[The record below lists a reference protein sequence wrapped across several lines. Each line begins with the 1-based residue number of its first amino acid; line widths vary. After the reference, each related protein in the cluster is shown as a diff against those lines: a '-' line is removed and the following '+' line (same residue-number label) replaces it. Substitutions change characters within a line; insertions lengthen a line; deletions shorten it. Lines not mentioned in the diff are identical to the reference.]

1 MHRCLKIAI
10 KPSRE
15 LRWLCFNA
23 GKLFNCANYLI
34 KTGSA
39 KPNIYDLYNK
49 LSSNFFKLNLHSQ
62 TTTKVFSHV
71 FRGWLNFFDY
81 LKNPHKYPH
90 PVKPPK
96 FKNKK
101 NCFHIVSFPRKNV
114 KIDGSTI
121 TLCYPK
127 NHRIGKGRRKKSDL
141 NFISIN
147 TNLDLSQL
155 DVSEV
160 NIVPKYG
167 KFFEL
172 QIIYKKKKKKEKK
185 KEEGKEKKGINI
197 NAPITNHSNDVSF
210 DNEKDKDEER
220 EINLV
225 CRKKIRSM
233 ALDPGVSNFFSV
245 VIEGVK
251 KGFLIDGKIWK
262 SLTTFRLKKISEL
275 KSRLDNILNKA
286 KKMAQESLIFLFPA
300 PYFLVHRLEE
310 KICRLWYKIAKVNED
325 FAHRVAKYILALA
338 LKYNVKEIVIGDGFR
353 NKNKPSGMM
362 DIANQLWHLAPHGKV
377 VEYLK
382 YLCKEHK
389 IKVKIKDERYS
400 SGVDSTG
407 GAVSKT
413 KTKTKTRRG
422 IRKKIKEYTP
432 ERRISRGLYKSSCG
446 IVNADI
452 NAARNIG
459 GIIGKEGLR
468 EVERIYLYQKRKRNK
483 GMGGREEKEK
493 ERKSKR
499 KGSPVERVEAVAVA
513 GGSKV
518 RLVFEPERINLS

>member
-15 LRWLCFNA
+15 IRWLCFNA

-62 TTTKVFSHV
+62 TTIKVFSHV
-71 FRGWLNFFDY
+71 VRGWLNFFDY

-96 FKNKK
+96 FKSKK

-127 NHRIGKGRRKKSDL
+127 NHRTGKGRRKKSDL

-155 DVSEV
+155 DISEV

-172 QIIYKKKKKKEKK
+172 QIIYKKKKKKERK
-185 KEEGKEKKGINI
+185 KEEKAKNGIDAQSLNHIYVLDSNI
-197 NAPITNHSNDVSF
+197 NGEKNFVSKR
-210 DNEKDKDEER
+210 N
-220 EINLV
+220 
-225 CRKKIRSM
+225 RKM
-233 ALDPGVSNFFSV
+233 ALDPGVSNFFSI

-262 SLTTFRLKKISEL
+262 SLTTFRLKTISEL
-275 KSRLDNILNKA
+275 KSRLDSILNKA
-286 KKMAQESLIFLFPA
+286 KKMAQESLILFPA
-300 PYFLVHRLEE
+300 PYFLVHRLEQ
-310 KICRLWYKIAKVNED
+310 KIANLWYKIAKVNED
-325 FAHRVAKYILALA
+325 FAHKVAKYILVLA

-353 NKNKPSGMM
+353 NKNKPSGMR

-382 YLCKEHK
+382 YLCKEYK
-389 IKVKIKDERYS
+389 IKVKVKDERYS
-400 SGVDSTG
+400 SGVDSAGCT
-407 GAVSKT
+407 VSTT
-413 KTKTKTRRG
+413 KTRG

-432 ERRISRGLYKSSCG
+432 ERRISRGLFKSSCG

-459 GIIGKEGLR
+459 GIRGKEGLT
-468 EVERIYLYQKRKRNK
+468 EVERIYLYQKRKSNK
-483 GMGGREEKEK
+483 GMGEREGKDSKGKE
-493 ERKSKR
+493 R

-513 GGSKV
+513 GESKV
-518 RLVFEPERINLS
+518 CMSLPAHSK

>member
-15 LRWLCFNA
+15 IRWLCFNA

-62 TTTKVFSHV
+62 TTIKVFSHV
-71 FRGWLNFFDY
+71 VRGWLNFVDY
-81 LKNPHKYPH
+81 IKNPHKYPH

-96 FKNKK
+96 FKSKK
-101 NCFHIVSFPRKNV
+101 NCFHIVSFPRRNV

-121 TLCYPK
+121 ILCYPK
-127 NHRIGKGRRKKSDL
+127 NHRTGKGRRKKSDL

-172 QIIYKKKKKKEKK
+172 QIIYKKKKKKEG
-185 KEEGKEKKGINI
+185 GKEKRGINVL
-197 NAPITNHSNDVSF
+197 ITNHSNDVGNSS
-210 DNEKDKDEER
+210 DNNKREEGEGKLIFR
-220 EINLV
+220 
-225 CRKKIRSM
+225 RTRRM

-262 SLTTFRLKKISEL
+262 SLTTFRLKTISEL
-275 KSRLDNILNKA
+275 KSRLDSILNKA
-286 KKMAQESLIFLFPA
+286 KKMAQESLILFPA
-300 PYFLVHRLEE
+300 PYFLVHRLEQ
-310 KICRLWYKIAKVNED
+310 KIANLWYKIAKVNED
-325 FAHRVAKYILALA
+325 FAHKVAKYILALA

-353 NKNKPSGMM
+353 NKNKPLGMR
-362 DIANQLWHLAPHGKV
+362 DIANLLWHLAPHGKV

-389 IKVKIKDERYS
+389 IKLKIKDERYS

-407 GAVSKT
+407 CAVPKT
-413 KTKTKTRRG
+413 KTEKG

-432 ERRISRGLYKSSCG
+432 ERRISRGLYKSSLG

-459 GIIGKEGLR
+459 GIRGEEGLR
-468 EVERIYLYQKRKRNK
+468 EVERVYLYQKKRVNK
-483 GMGGREEKEK
+483 GMGEREGKDSKGKE
-493 ERKSKR
+493 R

-513 GGSKV
+513 KGSKV
-518 RLVFEPERINLS
+518 RLGFEPERINLS

>member
-15 LRWLCFNA
+15 IRWLCFNA

-34 KTGSA
+34 KNGSA

-62 TTTKVFSHV
+62 TTIKVFSHV
-71 FRGWLNFFDY
+71 VRGWSNFFDY

-96 FKNKK
+96 FKSKK
-101 NCFHIVSFPRKNV
+101 NCLHIVSFPRKDV

-127 NHRIGKGRRKKSDL
+127 NHRTGKGRRKKSDL

-155 DVSEV
+155 DISEV

-172 QIIYKKKKKKEKK
+172 QIIYKKKKEKEKK
-185 KEEGKEKKGINI
+185 KEGGKEKKGIN
-197 NAPITNHSNDVSF
+197 ALITNYSNDVG
-210 DNEKDKDEER
+210 NNNDKK

-225 CRKKIRSM
+225 CSKVRKM

-262 SLTTFRLKKISEL
+262 SLTTFRLKTISEL
-275 KSRLDNILNKA
+275 KSRLGSILNKA
-286 KKMAQESLIFLFPA
+286 KKMAQDSLILFPA

-310 KICRLWYKIAKVNED
+310 KIFRLWYKIAKVNED
-325 FAHRVAKYILALA
+325 FAHKVAKYILALA

-353 NKNKPSGMM
+353 NKNKPSVMG

-389 IKVKIKDERYS
+389 IKVKVRDERYS
-400 SGVDSTG
+400 SGVDSAGCT
-407 GAVSKT
+407 VSTT
-413 KTKTKTRRG
+413 KTRG
-422 IRKKIKEYTP
+422 IRKKEYTP
-432 ERRISRGLYKSSCG
+432 ERRISRGLYKSSLG

-459 GIIGKEGLR
+459 GIRGEEGLT
-468 EVERIYLYQKRKRNK
+468 EVERVYLYQKRRSNK
-483 GMGGREEKEK
+483 GIVEREGKDSKGKE
-493 ERKSKR
+493 R

-513 GGSKV
+513 KGSKV

>member
-1 MHRCLKIAI
+1 
-10 KPSRE
+10 
-15 LRWLCFNA
+15 
-23 GKLFNCANYLI
+23 
-34 KTGSA
+34 
-39 KPNIYDLYNK
+39 
-49 LSSNFFKLNLHSQ
+49 
-62 TTTKVFSHV
+62 
-71 FRGWLNFFDY
+71 LNFFDY
-81 LKNPHKYPH
+81 LKNPHKYPG

-96 FKNKK
+96 FKSKK
-101 NCFHIVSFPRKNV
+101 NCFHIVSFPRKYV

-127 NHRIGKGRRKKSDL
+127 NHRTGKGRRKKSDL
-141 NFISIN
+141 NFITIN

-155 DVSEV
+155 DISEV

-172 QIIYKKKKKKEKK
+172 QIIYKKKKEKEKEK
-185 KEEGKEKKGINI
+185 DGGKEKKGIN
-197 NAPITNHSNDVSF
+197 ALITNHSNDVG
-210 DNEKDKDEER
+210 NNNDKRD
-220 EINLV
+220 LV
-225 CRKKIRSM
+225 CRKIRRM

-262 SLTTFRLKKISEL
+262 SLTTFRLKTISEL
-275 KSRLDNILNKA
+275 KSRLDRILNKA
-286 KKMAQESLIFLFPA
+286 KKIAQESLILFPA

-310 KICRLWYKIAKVNED
+310 KIFKLWYKIAKVNED
-325 FAHRVAKYILALA
+325 FAHKVAKYILALA

-353 NKNKPSGMM
+353 NKNKPSGMR

-389 IKVKIKDERYS
+389 IKLKVKDERYS
-400 SGVDSTG
+400 SGVDSAGCT
-407 GAVSKT
+407 VSTT
-413 KTKTKTRRG
+413 KTRG
-422 IRKKIKEYTP
+422 IRKKEYTP

-459 GIIGKEGLR
+459 GIRGKEGLD
-468 EVERIYLYQKRKRNK
+468 EVERVYLYQKRKSNK
-483 GMGGREEKEK
+483 
-493 ERKSKR
+493 RKSNEGIGKG
-499 KGSPVERVEAVAVA
+499 KDSEGSPVERVEAVAVA
-513 GGSKV
+513 KGSKV
-518 RLVFEPERINLS
+518 RLGSEPERINLS

>member
-1 MHRCLKIAI
+1 LKIAI

-15 LRWLCFNA
+15 IRWLCFNA

-49 LSSNFFKLNLHSQ
+49 LSANFFKLNLHSQ

-71 FRGWLNFFDY
+71 VRGWLNFFDY

-96 FKNKK
+96 FKSKK

-127 NHRIGKGRRKKSDL
+127 NHRTGKGRRKKSDL

-155 DVSEV
+155 HISEV

-172 QIIYKKKKKKEKK
+172 QIIYKKKKKREKK
-185 KEEGKEKKGINI
+185 KEEGREKKGIN
-197 NAPITNHSNDVSF
+197 ALITNHSNDVSF
-210 DNEKDKDEER
+210 GNNNNKNEEE

-225 CRKKIRSM
+225 CRKKIRKM

-275 KSRLDNILNKA
+275 KSRLDSILNKA

-310 KICRLWYKIAKVNED
+310 KIFRLWYKIAKVNED
-325 FAHRVAKYILALA
+325 FAHKVAKYILALA

-353 NKNKPSGMM
+353 NKNKPSGMK

-389 IKVKIKDERYS
+389 IKLKVKDERYS
-400 SGVDSTG
+400 SGVDSAGST
-407 GAVSKT
+407 VSTT
-413 KTKTKTRRG
+413 KTRG
-422 IRKKIKEYTP
+422 IRKKEYTP
-432 ERRISRGLYKSSCG
+432 ERRISRGLFKSSCG
-446 IVNADI
+446 ILNADI

-459 GIIGKEGLR
+459 GIRGKEELT
-468 EVERIYLYQKRKRNK
+468 EVERVYLYQKRKSNK
-483 GMGGREEKEK
+483 RIVEREGKE
-493 ERKSKR
+493 EER

-513 GGSKV
+513 KGSKV
-518 RLVFEPERINLS
+518 RMSKKLIADKPLLNPLFFYNGLLIF

>member
-15 LRWLCFNA
+15 IRWLCFNA

-34 KTGSA
+34 KTGST

-62 TTTKVFSHV
+62 TTIKVFSHV
-71 FRGWLNFFDY
+71 VRGWLNFFDY

-96 FKNKK
+96 FKSKR
-101 NCFHIVSFPRKNV
+101 NCFHIVSFPRKDV

-121 TLCYPK
+121 ILCYPK

-141 NFISIN
+141 NFITIN
-147 TNLDLSQL
+147 TNLDLSRL
-155 DVSEV
+155 DISEV

-172 QIIYKKKKKKEKK
+172 QIIYKKKKKKEEKK
-185 KEEGKEKKGINI
+185 KEEKAKNGIDVQSLNHSYVLDSNI
-197 NAPITNHSNDVSF
+197 NKEEG
-210 DNEKDKDEER
+210 EKNFVFKK
-220 EINLV
+220 N
-225 CRKKIRSM
+225 RKM

-262 SLTTFRLKKISEL
+262 SLTTFRLKTISEL
-275 KSRLDNILNKA
+275 KSRLDSILNKA
-286 KKMAQESLIFLFPA
+286 KKIAQESLILFPA

-325 FAHRVAKYILALA
+325 FAHKVAKYILALA

-353 NKNKPSGMM
+353 NKNKPSGMK

-382 YLCKEHK
+382 YLCSEHK
-389 IKVKIKDERYS
+389 IKLKIKDERYS

-407 GAVSKT
+407 GAVP
-413 KTKTKTRRG
+413 KTKTRKG

-432 ERRISRGLYKSSCG
+432 ERRISRGLYKSSLG

-459 GIIGKEGLR
+459 GIRGEEGLDD
-468 EVERIYLYQKRKRNK
+468 VERVYLYQKRKSNK
-483 GMGGREEKEK
+483 
-493 ERKSKR
+493 RKSNEGTGKG
-499 KGSPVERVEAVAVA
+499 KDSEGSPVERVEAVAVA
-513 GGSKV
+513 RGSKV
-518 RLVFEPERINLS
+518 CMS

>member
-15 LRWLCFNA
+15 IRWLCFNA
-23 GKLFNCANYLI
+23 GKLYNCANYLI

-62 TTTKVFSHV
+62 TTIKVFSHV
-71 FRGWLNFFDY
+71 VRGWLNFFDY
-81 LKNPHKYPH
+81 IKNPHKYPH

-96 FKNKK
+96 FKSKK
-101 NCFHIVSFPRKNV
+101 NCFHIVSFPRKYV

-127 NHRIGKGRRKKSDL
+127 NHRTGKGRRKKSDL
-141 NFISIN
+141 NFITIN

-155 DVSEV
+155 HISEV

-172 QIIYKKKKKKEKK
+172 QIIYKKKKERKKEKK
-185 KEEGKEKKGINI
+185 AKRGIDAQSLNHSYVLNNSNI
-197 NAPITNHSNDVSF
+197 NKKEG
-210 DNEKDKDEER
+210 EK
-220 EINLV
+220 NFV
-225 CRKKIRSM
+225 FRKVRRM

-262 SLTTFRLKKISEL
+262 SLTTFRLKTISEL

-286 KKMAQESLIFLFPA
+286 KKMAQDSLIFLFPA

-353 NKNKPSGMM
+353 NKNKPSGMK
-362 DIANQLWHLAPHGKV
+362 DIANQLWHLSPHGKV

-382 YLCKEHK
+382 YLCSEHK
-389 IKVKIKDERYS
+389 IKVKVKDERYS

-407 GAVSKT
+407 CAVP
-413 KTKTKTRRG
+413 KTKTRG
-422 IRKKIKEYTP
+422 IRKKEYTP

-459 GIIGKEGLR
+459 GIRGEEGLD
-468 EVERIYLYQKRKRNK
+468 EVERIYLYQKRRSNK
-483 GMGGREEKEK
+483 
-493 ERKSKR
+493 RKSNEGIGKG
-499 KGSPVERVEAVAVA
+499 KDSEGSPVERVDAVA
-513 GGSKV
+513 GAWGSKV
-518 RLVFEPERINLS
+518 CMSQKLIANKPSPNPLFF

>member
-1 MHRCLKIAI
+1 M
-10 KPSRE
+10 
-15 LRWLCFNA
+15 
-23 GKLFNCANYLI
+23 
-34 KTGSA
+34 
-39 KPNIYDLYNK
+39 
-49 LSSNFFKLNLHSQ
+49 
-62 TTTKVFSHV
+62 KVFSHV
-71 FRGWLNFFDY
+71 VRGWLNFFDY

-96 FKNKK
+96 FKSKK
-101 NCFHIVSFPRKNV
+101 NCFHIVSFPRKDV

-155 DVSEV
+155 DISEV

-172 QIIYKKKKKKEKK
+172 QIIYKKKKEKEKK
-185 KEEGKEKKGINI
+185 KEEGKEKERKEI
-197 NAPITNHSNDVSF
+197 NALITNHGNDVG
-210 DNEKDKDEER
+210 NNNDKKER
-220 EINLV
+220 DLV
-225 CRKKIRSM
+225 CRKKIRRM

-262 SLTTFRLKKISEL
+262 SLTTFRLKTISEL
-275 KSRLDNILNKA
+275 KSRLDSILNKA
-286 KKMAQESLIFLFPA
+286 KKMAQDSLILFPA
-300 PYFLVHRLEE
+300 PYFLVHRLEQ
-310 KICRLWYKIAKVNED
+310 KIANLWYKIAKVNED
-325 FAHRVAKYILALA
+325 FAHKVAKYILALA
-338 LKYNVKEIVIGDGFR
+338 LKYNVKEIVIEDRFR
-353 NKNKPSGMM
+353 NKNKPSGMR

-389 IKVKIKDERYS
+389 IKLKVRDERYS
-400 SGVDSTG
+400 SGVDSTE
-407 GAVSKT
+407 GAVPTKT
-413 KTKTKTRRG
+413 KTTKTRRG
-422 IRKKIKEYTP
+422 IRKKMKEYTP
-432 ERRISRGLYKSSCG
+432 ERRTSRGLYKSSLG

-459 GIIGKEGLR
+459 GMRGEESLR
-468 EVERIYLYQKRKRNK
+468 EVERVYLYQKKRVNK
-483 GMGGREEKEK
+483 GMGEREGKEK
-493 ERKSKR
+493 ESESKK

-513 GGSKV
+513 KGNKV
-518 RLVFEPERINLS
+518 RLSFEPERINLS

>member
-15 LRWLCFNA
+15 IRWLCFNA

-71 FRGWLNFFDY
+71 VRGWLNFFDY

-101 NCFHIVSFPRKNV
+101 NCFHIVSFPRKYV

-127 NHRIGKGRRKKSDL
+127 NHRTGKGRRKKSDL

-172 QIIYKKKKKKEKK
+172 QIIYKKKKKEKK
-185 KEEGKEKKGINI
+185 KKEGKEEKGIN
-197 NAPITNHSNDVSF
+197 ALITNHSNDVGNSS
-210 DNEKDKDEER
+210 DKN
-220 EINLV
+220 EINLA
-225 CRKKIRSM
+225 CRKVRKM

-262 SLTTFRLKKISEL
+262 SLTTFRLKTISEL
-275 KSRLDNILNKA
+275 KSRLDSILNKA
-286 KKMAQESLIFLFPA
+286 KKMAQESLILFPA
-300 PYFLVHRLEE
+300 PYFLVHRLEQ
-310 KICRLWYKIAKVNED
+310 KIANLWYKIAKVNED
-325 FAHRVAKYILALA
+325 FAHKVAKYILALA

-353 NKNKPSGMM
+353 NKNKPSGMK
-362 DIANQLWHLAPHGKV
+362 DIADQLWMKPH
-377 VEYLK
+377 
-382 YLCKEHK
+382 
-389 IKVKIKDERYS
+389 
-400 SGVDSTG
+400 
-407 GAVSKT
+407 
-413 KTKTKTRRG
+413 
-422 IRKKIKEYTP
+422 
-432 ERRISRGLYKSSCG
+432 
-446 IVNADI
+446 
-452 NAARNIG
+452 
-459 GIIGKEGLR
+459 
-468 EVERIYLYQKRKRNK
+468 
-483 GMGGREEKEK
+483 MEK
-493 ERKSKR
+493 
-499 KGSPVERVEAVAVA
+499 
-513 GGSKV
+513 
-518 RLVFEPERINLS
+518 

>member
-15 LRWLCFNA
+15 IRWLCFNA

-62 TTTKVFSHV
+62 TTLKIFSHV
-71 FRGWLNFFDY
+71 VRGWLNFFDY
-81 LKNPHKYPH
+81 IKNPHKYPH

-101 NCFHIVSFPRKNV
+101 NCFHIVSFPRKYV

-127 NHRIGKGRRKKSDL
+127 NHRTGKGRRKKSDL
-141 NFISIN
+141 NFITIN
-147 TNLDLSQL
+147 TNFDLSQL
-155 DVSEV
+155 HISEV

-185 KEEGKEKKGINI
+185 KGGGKEKKGIN
-197 NAPITNHSNDVSF
+197 ALITNHSNDVG
-210 DNEKDKDEER
+210 NNNDKE

-225 CRKKIRSM
+225 CRKKIRKM

-262 SLTTFRLKKISEL
+262 SLTTFRLKTISEL
-275 KSRLDNILNKA
+275 KSRLDSILNKA

-310 KICRLWYKIAKVNED
+310 KIANLWYKVAKVNED
-325 FAHRVAKYILALA
+325 FAHKVAKYILALA

-353 NKNKPSGMM
+353 NKNKPSGMR

-382 YLCKEHK
+382 YLCSEHK
-389 IKVKIKDERYS
+389 IKVKVKDERYS

-407 GAVSKT
+407 GAVPKT
-413 KTKTKTRRG
+413 KTNTRKDM
-422 IRKKIKEYTP
+422 IKKEYTP
-432 ERRISRGLYKSSCG
+432 ERRISRGLFRSSCG
-446 IVNADI
+446 ILNADI

-459 GIIGKEGLR
+459 GIRGDEGLR
-468 EVERIYLYQKRKRNK
+468 EVERVYLYQKRKSNK
-483 GMGGREEKEK
+483 
-493 ERKSKR
+493 RKSNEGIGKGKDN

-518 RLVFEPERINLS
+518 CMSQELIANKPSPNPF

>member
-15 LRWLCFNA
+15 IRWLCFNA

-62 TTTKVFSHV
+62 TTLKVFSHV
-71 FRGWLNFFDY
+71 VRGWLNFFDY

-96 FKNKK
+96 FKGKK
-101 NCFHIVSFPRKNV
+101 NCFHIVSFPRRNV

-127 NHRIGKGRRKKSDL
+127 NHRTGKGRRKKSDL

-172 QIIYKKKKKKEKK
+172 QIIYKKKKEKERR
-185 KEEGKEKKGINI
+185 KEDGKEKRRINI
-197 NAPITNHSNDVSF
+197 NAPITNYGNDVSF

-225 CRKKIRSM
+225 CRKKIRKM

-275 KSRLDNILNKA
+275 KSRLDSILNKA
-286 KKMAQESLIFLFPA
+286 KKIAQESLIFFPA

-310 KICRLWYKIAKVNED
+310 KIANLWYKIVKVNED
-325 FAHRVAKYILALA
+325 FAHKVAKYILALA

-353 NKNKPSGMM
+353 NKNKPSGMR

-382 YLCKEHK
+382 YLCKEYK
-389 IKVKIKDERYS
+389 IKLKVKDERYS

-407 GAVSKT
+407 DAVPKT
-413 KTKTKTRRG
+413 KTTKTRKG
-422 IRKKIKEYTP
+422 MRKKIKKEYTP

-459 GIIGKEGLR
+459 GIRGKEGLI
-468 EVERIYLYQKRKRNK
+468 EVERVYVYQKKRGNK
-483 GMGGREEKEK
+483 RIVEREGK
-493 ERKSKR
+493 ERESK
-499 KGSPVERVEAVAVA
+499 KEGSLVKQVEAVAVA
-513 GGSKV
+513 KGSKV

>member
-1 MHRCLKIAI
+1 MHRCLKIAV

-15 LRWLCFNA
+15 IRWLCFNA

-34 KTGSA
+34 KNGSA

-62 TTTKVFSHV
+62 TTLKVFSHV
-71 FRGWLNFFDY
+71 VRGWLNFFDY
-81 LKNPHKYPH
+81 IKNPHKYPH

-96 FKNKK
+96 FKSKR
-101 NCFHIVSFPRKNV
+101 NCFHIVSFPRKYV

-127 NHRIGKGRRKKSDL
+127 NHRTGKGRRKKSDL

-155 DVSEV
+155 DISEV

-172 QIIYKKKKKKEKK
+172 QIIYKKKKKKESEKEKK
-185 KEEGKEKKGINI
+185 AERGIDAQSLNHSYFLNNSNINKEEGEKNFVFKRN
-197 NAPITNHSNDVSF
+197 
-210 DNEKDKDEER
+210 
-220 EINLV
+220 
-225 CRKKIRSM
+225 RKM

-262 SLTTFRLKKISEL
+262 SLTTFRLKTISEL
-275 KSRLDNILNKA
+275 KSRLDSILNKA
-286 KKMAQESLIFLFPA
+286 KKMAQDSLIFLFPA
-300 PYFLVHRLEE
+300 PYFLVHRLEQ
-310 KICRLWYKIAKVNED
+310 KIANLWYKIAKVNED
-325 FAHRVAKYILALA
+325 FAHKVAKYILALA

-353 NKNKPSGMM
+353 NKNKPSGMKN
-362 DIANQLWHLAPHGKV
+362 IANQLWHLAPHGKV

-382 YLCKEHK
+382 YLCKEYK
-389 IKVKIKDERYS
+389 IKLKIKDERYS
-400 SGVDSTG
+400 SGVDSTE
-407 GAVSKT
+407 GAVP
-413 KTKTKTRRG
+413 TKTKTRKG
-422 IRKKIKEYTP
+422 IRRKIKEYTP
-432 ERRISRGLYKSSCG
+432 ERRISRGLYKSSLG

-459 GIIGKEGLR
+459 GIRGEEGLDD
-468 EVERIYLYQKRKRNK
+468 VERVYLYQKRKRDK
-483 GMGGREEKEK
+483 
-493 ERKSKR
+493 RKSNEVIGKG
-499 KGSPVERVEAVAVA
+499 KDSEGSPVERVEAVAVA
-513 GGSKV
+513 RGSKV
-518 RLVFEPERINLS
+518 CMSQNLIANKPSPNPF

>member
-15 LRWLCFNA
+15 IRWLCFNA

-71 FRGWLNFFDY
+71 VRGWLNFFDY
-81 LKNPHKYPH
+81 IKNPHKYPH

-96 FKNKK
+96 FKSKK

-141 NFISIN
+141 NFITIN
-147 TNLDLSQL
+147 TNFDLSQL
-155 DVSEV
+155 DISEV

-172 QIIYKKKKKKEKK
+172 QIIYKKKKKKEG
-185 KEEGKEKKGINI
+185 GKWKRGIS
-197 NAPITNHSNDVSF
+197 ALITNHSNDVGSSS
-210 DNEKDKDEER
+210 DKKEEGEKNFVFKR
-220 EINLV
+220 N
-225 CRKKIRSM
+225 RKM

-262 SLTTFRLKKISEL
+262 SLTTFRLKTISEL
-275 KSRLDNILNKA
+275 KSRLDSILNKA
-286 KKMAQESLIFLFPA
+286 KKMAQESLILFPA
-300 PYFLVHRLEE
+300 PYFLVHRLEQ
-310 KICRLWYKIAKVNED
+310 KIANLWYKIAKVNED
-325 FAHRVAKYILALA
+325 FAHKVAKYILALA
-338 LKYNVKEIVIGDGFR
+338 LKYNVKEIIIGDGFR
-353 NKNKPSGMM
+353 NKNKPSGMK

-389 IKVKIKDERYS
+389 IKVKVKDERYS

-413 KTKTKTRRG
+413 KTRG
-422 IRKKIKEYTP
+422 IRKKEYTP
-432 ERRISRGLYKSSCG
+432 ERRISRGLYKSSLG

-459 GIIGKEGLR
+459 GIGGEEGLR
-468 EVERIYLYQKRKRNK
+468 EVERIYVYQKRKSNK
-483 GMGGREEKEK
+483 RKSNEGIVEREGKEK
-493 ERKSKR
+493 ESKSKR

-513 GGSKV
+513 KGSKV
-518 RLVFEPERINLS
+518 RLAFEPERINLS

>member
-1 MHRCLKIAI
+1 LKIAI

-15 LRWLCFNA
+15 IRWLCFNA

-39 KPNIYDLYNK
+39 KPNICDLYNK
-49 LSSNFFKLNLHSQ
+49 LSANFFKLNLHSQ
-62 TTTKVFSHV
+62 TTTKILSHV
-71 FRGWLNFFDY
+71 VRGWLNFFDY
-81 LKNPHKYPH
+81 LKNPHKYPY

-101 NCFHIVSFPRKNV
+101 NCLHIVSFPRKYV

-127 NHRIGKGRRKKSDL
+127 NHRTGKGRRKKSDL
-141 NFISIN
+141 NFITIN

-155 DVSEV
+155 HISEV

-172 QIIYKKKKKKEKK
+172 QIIYKKKKERK
-185 KEEGKEKKGINI
+185 KEEKTKKDIDAQSLNHRYVLGSNI
-197 NAPITNHSNDVSF
+197 NKEEG
-210 DNEKDKDEER
+210 EKNFVFR
-220 EINLV
+220 GN
-225 CRKKIRSM
+225 RKM

-262 SLTTFRLKKISEL
+262 SLTTFRLKTISEL

-286 KKMAQESLIFLFPA
+286 KKMAQDSLILFPA

-310 KICRLWYKIAKVNED
+310 KICRLWYKVAKVNED
-325 FAHRVAKYILALA
+325 FAHKVAKYILALA

-353 NKNKPSGMM
+353 NKSKPSGMK

-389 IKVKIKDERYS
+389 IKLKIKDERYS
-400 SGVDSTG
+400 SGVDSAGST
-407 GAVSKT
+407 VP
-413 KTKTKTRRG
+413 KTKTRKD
-422 IRKKIKEYTP
+422 IRKKEYTP

-459 GIIGKEGLR
+459 GIRGEEGLR
-468 EVERIYLYQKRKRNK
+468 EVERIYVYQKRKSNK
-483 GMGGREEKEK
+483 GIGEREGKGS
-493 ERKSKR
+493 ERKS

-518 RLVFEPERINLS
+518 CMGKKLIANKPSPNPF

>member
-15 LRWLCFNA
+15 IRWLCFNA

-62 TTTKVFSHV
+62 TTLKVFSHV
-71 FRGWLNFFDY
+71 VRGWLNFFDY

-96 FKNKK
+96 FKGKK
-101 NCFHIVSFPRKNV
+101 NCFHIVSFPRRNV

-127 NHRIGKGRRKKSDL
+127 NHRTGKGRRKKSDL

-172 QIIYKKKKKKEKK
+172 QIIYKKKKEKERR
-185 KEEGKEKKGINI
+185 KEDGKEKRRINI
-197 NAPITNHSNDVSF
+197 NAPITNYGNDVSF

-225 CRKKIRSM
+225 CRKKIRKM

-275 KSRLDNILNKA
+275 KSRLDSILNKA
-286 KKMAQESLIFLFPA
+286 KKIAQDSLILFPA

-310 KICRLWYKIAKVNED
+310 KIFKLWYKIAKVNED

-353 NKNKPSGMM
+353 NKNKPSGMR

-382 YLCKEHK
+382 YLCKEYK
-389 IKVKIKDERYS
+389 IKLKIKDERYS
-400 SGVDSTG
+400 SGVDSTE
-407 GAVSKT
+407 GAVP
-413 KTKTKTRRG
+413 TKTKTRKD
-422 IRKKIKEYTP
+422 IRRKIKEYTP
-432 ERRISRGLYKSSCG
+432 ERRISRGLYKSSLG

-459 GIIGKEGLR
+459 GIRGEEGLDD
-468 EVERIYLYQKRKRNK
+468 VERVYLYQKRKRDK
-483 GMGGREEKEK
+483 
-493 ERKSKR
+493 RKSNEVIGKG
-499 KGSPVERVEAVAVA
+499 KDSEGSPVERVEAVAVA
-513 GGSKV
+513 KGSKV

>member
-15 LRWLCFNA
+15 IRWLCFNA

-62 TTTKVFSHV
+62 TTIKIFSHV
-71 FRGWLNFFDY
+71 VRGWLNFFDY
-81 LKNPHKYPH
+81 FKNPHKYPH

-96 FKNKK
+96 FKSKK

-127 NHRIGKGRRKKSDL
+127 NHRTGKGRRKKSDL

-155 DVSEV
+155 DISEV

-172 QIIYKKKKKKEKK
+172 QIIYKKKKKKERK
-185 KEEGKEKKGINI
+185 KEEKAKNGIDVQSLNHIYVLDSNI
-197 NAPITNHSNDVSF
+197 NGEKNFVSKR
-210 DNEKDKDEER
+210 N
-220 EINLV
+220 
-225 CRKKIRSM
+225 RKM
-233 ALDPGVSNFFSV
+233 ALDPGVSNFFSI

-262 SLTTFRLKKISEL
+262 SLTTFRLKTISEL
-275 KSRLDNILNKA
+275 KSRLDSILNKA
-286 KKMAQESLIFLFPA
+286 KKMAQESLILFPA
-300 PYFLVHRLEE
+300 PYFLVHRLEQ
-310 KICRLWYKIAKVNED
+310 KIANLWYKIAKVNED
-325 FAHRVAKYILALA
+325 FAHRVAKYIFALA

-353 NKNKPSGMM
+353 NKNKPSGMR

-382 YLCKEHK
+382 YLCKEYK
-389 IKVKIKDERYS
+389 IKLKIKDERYS
-400 SGVDSTG
+400 SGVDSAGCT
-407 GAVSKT
+407 VST
-413 KTKTKTRRG
+413 TKTRG
-422 IRKKIKEYTP
+422 MRKKIKEYTP
-432 ERRISRGLYKSSCG
+432 ERRISRGLFKSSCG

-459 GIIGKEGLR
+459 GIRGKEGLD
-468 EVERIYLYQKRKRNK
+468 EVERIYLYQKRKSNK
-483 GMGGREEKEK
+483 GMGEREGKDSKGKE
-493 ERKSKR
+493 R

-513 GGSKV
+513 GESKV
-518 RLVFEPERINLS
+518 CMSLPAHSK

>member
-15 LRWLCFNA
+15 IRWLCFNA

-62 TTTKVFSHV
+62 TTLKVFSHV
-71 FRGWLNFFDY
+71 VRGWLNFFDY

-96 FKNKK
+96 FKSKK
-101 NCFHIVSFPRKNV
+101 NCLHIVSFPRKDI

-121 TLCYPK
+121 ILCYPK
-127 NHRIGKGRRKKSDL
+127 NHRTGKGRRKKSDL

-172 QIIYKKKKKKEKK
+172 QIIYKKKKEKEKK
-185 KEEGKEKKGINI
+185 KEEGKEKKGIN
-197 NAPITNHSNDVSF
+197 ALITNHSNDVG
-210 DNEKDKDEER
+210 NNNDKK

-225 CRKKIRSM
+225 CRKKIRKM

-262 SLTTFRLKKISEL
+262 SLTNFRLKTISEL

-310 KICRLWYKIAKVNED
+310 KIANLWYKIAKVNED

-353 NKNKPSGMM
+353 NKNKPSVMR

-389 IKVKIKDERYS
+389 IRLKVKDERYS
-400 SGVDSTG
+400 SGVDSAGST
-407 GAVSKT
+407 VP
-413 KTKTKTRRG
+413 KTKTKTRMG

-432 ERRISRGLYKSSCG
+432 ERRIRRGLYKSSCG
-446 IVNADI
+446 ILNADI

-459 GIIGKEGLR
+459 GIRGEEGLR
-468 EVERIYLYQKRKRNK
+468 DVERVYLYQKRKSNDGIGK
-483 GMGGREEKEK
+483 GKD
-493 ERKSKR
+493 S

-513 GGSKV
+513 KGSKV
-518 RLVFEPERINLS
+518 RLGFEPERINLS

>member
-1 MHRCLKIAI
+1 
-10 KPSRE
+10 
-15 LRWLCFNA
+15 
-23 GKLFNCANYLI
+23 
-34 KTGSA
+34 
-39 KPNIYDLYNK
+39 
-49 LSSNFFKLNLHSQ
+49 
-62 TTTKVFSHV
+62 
-71 FRGWLNFFDY
+71 
-81 LKNPHKYPH
+81 
-90 PVKPPK
+90 
-96 FKNKK
+96 
-101 NCFHIVSFPRKNV
+101 VSFPRKYV

-127 NHRIGKGRRKKSDL
+127 NHRTGKGRRKKSDL

-155 DVSEV
+155 DISEV

-172 QIIYKKKKKKEKK
+172 QIIYKKKKREKK
-185 KEEGKEKKGINI
+185 KEGGKEKKGINI
-197 NAPITNHSNDVSF
+197 NAPITNYGNDVSF

-225 CRKKIRSM
+225 CSKVRKM

-262 SLTTFRLKKISEL
+262 SLTTFRLKTISEL
-275 KSRLDNILNKA
+275 KSRLDSILNKA
-286 KKMAQESLIFLFPA
+286 KKIAQESLILFPA

-310 KICRLWYKIAKVNED
+310 KIYRLWYKIAKVNED
-325 FAHRVAKYILALA
+325 FAHKVAKYILALA

-353 NKNKPSGMM
+353 NKNKPSVMR

-377 VEYLK
+377 VEYLR

-400 SGVDSTG
+400 SGVDSTE

-413 KTKTKTRRG
+413 KTTKTRKG
-422 IRKKIKEYTP
+422 IREKIKEYTP
-432 ERRISRGLYKSSCG
+432 ERRISRGLFKSSCG
-446 IVNADI
+446 ILNADI

-459 GIIGKEGLR
+459 GIRGKEGLR
-468 EVERIYLYQKRKRNK
+468 EVERIYLYQKRKSNK
-483 GMGGREEKEK
+483 GMGEREGKES
-493 ERKSKR
+493 ERKN

-518 RLVFEPERINLS
+518 CMSKKLIANKPSPNPF

>member
-15 LRWLCFNA
+15 IRWLCFNA

-62 TTTKVFSHV
+62 TTIKVFSHV
-71 FRGWLNFFDY
+71 VRGWLNFFDY

-101 NCFHIVSFPRKNV
+101 NCFHIVSFPRKDV

-121 TLCYPK
+121 ILCYPK

-155 DVSEV
+155 DISEV

-172 QIIYKKKKKKEKK
+172 QIIYKKKKKKERK
-185 KEEGKEKKGINI
+185 KEEKAKNGIDVQSLNHSYVLDSNI
-197 NAPITNHSNDVSF
+197 NKEEG
-210 DNEKDKDEER
+210 EKNFAFKK
-220 EINLV
+220 N
-225 CRKKIRSM
+225 RKM

-262 SLTTFRLKKISEL
+262 SLTTFRLKTISEL
-275 KSRLDNILNKA
+275 KSRLDSILNKA
-286 KKMAQESLIFLFPA
+286 KKMAQERLILFPA
-300 PYFLVHRLEE
+300 PYFLVHRLEQ
-310 KICRLWYKIAKVNED
+310 KIANLWYKIAKVNED
-325 FAHRVAKYILALA
+325 FAHKVAKYILALA
-338 LKYNVKEIVIGDGFR
+338 LKYNVKEIIIGDGFR
-353 NKNKPSGMM
+353 NKNKPSGMR

-382 YLCKEHK
+382 YLCKEYK
-389 IKVKIKDERYS
+389 IKLKIKDERYS
-400 SGVDSTG
+400 SGVDSAGCT
-407 GAVSKT
+407 VPKT
-413 KTKTKTRRG
+413 KTKTGRG

-459 GIIGKEGLR
+459 GIRGKEGLD
-468 EVERIYLYQKRKRNK
+468 EVERVYVYQKKRGNK
-483 GMGGREEKEK
+483 RIVEREGK
-493 ERKSKR
+493 ERESKSKR

-513 GGSKV
+513 KGSKV

>member
-1 MHRCLKIAI
+1 MRRCLKIAI

-15 LRWLCFNA
+15 IRWLCFNA

-62 TTTKVFSHV
+62 TTTKIFSHV
-71 FRGWLNFFDY
+71 VRGWLNFFDY

-101 NCFHIVSFPRKNV
+101 NCFHIVSFPRKYV

-127 NHRIGKGRRKKSDL
+127 NHRIGKGRRKKSDF

-155 DVSEV
+155 DISEV

-172 QIIYKKKKKKEKK
+172 QIIYKKKKKREREKEKK
-185 KEEGKEKKGINI
+185 AESGIDVQLNHVDILDSNINKEEGGQNFAFK
-197 NAPITNHSNDVSF
+197 
-210 DNEKDKDEER
+210 
-220 EINLV
+220 
-225 CRKKIRSM
+225 RKM

-262 SLTTFRLKKISEL
+262 SLTTFRLRTISEL

-286 KKMAQESLIFLFPA
+286 KKMAKDSLILFPA

-310 KICRLWYKIAKVNED
+310 KIANLWYKIAKVNED
-325 FAHRVAKYILALA
+325 FAHKVAKYILALA

-353 NKNKPSGMM
+353 NKNKPSVMR

-389 IKVKIKDERYS
+389 IKLKIKDEKYS

-407 GAVSKT
+407 SAVPT
-413 KTKTKTRRG
+413 TKTKTRKG
-422 IRKKIKEYTP
+422 MIKKEYTP

-459 GIIGKEGLR
+459 GIRGEEGLR
-468 EVERIYLYQKRKRNK
+468 EVERIYLYQKKRGNK
-483 GMGGREEKEK
+483 RIVERGGKEK
-493 ERKSKR
+493 GSKR

-513 GGSKV
+513 KGSKV

>member
-15 LRWLCFNA
+15 IRWLCFNA

-62 TTTKVFSHV
+62 TTLKVFSHV
-71 FRGWLNFFDY
+71 VRGWLNFFDY

-101 NCFHIVSFPRKNV
+101 NCFHIVSFPKKCV
-114 KIDGSTI
+114 KIDDSTI

-127 NHRIGKGRRKKSDL
+127 NHRTGKGRRKKSDL

-155 DVSEV
+155 HISEV
-160 NIVPKYG
+160 NIIPKYG

-172 QIIYKKKKKKEKK
+172 QIIYKKKKKERK
-185 KEEGKEKKGINI
+185 KEEKAKRDIDVQSL
-197 NAPITNHSNDVSF
+197 NHSYVLDSNIDKEEG
-210 DNEKDKDEER
+210 EKNFVFKR
-220 EINLV
+220 N
-225 CRKKIRSM
+225 RKM

-262 SLTTFRLKKISEL
+262 SLTTFRLKTISEL
-275 KSRLDNILNKA
+275 KSRLDSILNKA
-286 KKMAQESLIFLFPA
+286 KKMAQERLILFPA
-300 PYFLVHRLEE
+300 PYFLVHRLEQ
-310 KICRLWYKIAKVNED
+310 KIANLWYKIAKLNED
-325 FAHRVAKYILALA
+325 FAHKVAKYILALA

-353 NKNKPSGMM
+353 NKNKPSGMR

-382 YLCKEHK
+382 YLCKEHG
-389 IKVKIKDERYS
+389 IKVKVKDERYS
-400 SGVDSTG
+400 SGVDSAGCT
-407 GAVSKT
+407 VPTT
-413 KTKTKTRRG
+413 KTRG

-432 ERRISRGLYKSSCG
+432 ERRISRGLYKSSLG

-459 GIIGKEGLR
+459 GIRGEEGLR
-468 EVERIYLYQKRKRNK
+468 EVERIYLYQKRKSNK
-483 GMGGREEKEK
+483 RIVEREGKEK

-513 GGSKV
+513 KGSKV

>member
-15 LRWLCFNA
+15 IRWLCFNA

-34 KTGSA
+34 KIGAA
-39 KPNIYDLYNK
+39 KPNIYDIYNK

-62 TTTKVFSHV
+62 TTLKVFSHV
-71 FRGWLNFFDY
+71 VRGWLNFFDY

-96 FKNKK
+96 FKSKK
-101 NCFHIVSFPRKNV
+101 NCLHIVSFPRKDI

-121 TLCYPK
+121 ILCYPK
-127 NHRIGKGRRKKSDL
+127 NHRTGKGRRKKSDL
-141 NFISIN
+141 NFININ

-155 DVSEV
+155 DISEV

-172 QIIYKKKKKKEKK
+172 QIIYKKKKEKEKK
-185 KEEGKEKKGINI
+185 KEEGKEKKGIN
-197 NAPITNHSNDVSF
+197 ALITNHSNDVG
-210 DNEKDKDEER
+210 NNNDKK
-220 EINLV
+220 EINFV
-225 CRKKIRSM
+225 CRKKIRKM

-262 SLTTFRLKKISEL
+262 SLTTFRLKTISEL
-275 KSRLDNILNKA
+275 KSRLDSILNKA
-286 KKMAQESLIFLFPA
+286 KKMAQESLILFPA
-300 PYFLVHRLEE
+300 PYFLVHRLEQ
-310 KICRLWYKIAKVNED
+310 KIANLWYKIAKVNED
-325 FAHRVAKYILALA
+325 FAHKVAKYILALA

-353 NKNKPSGMM
+353 NKNKPSGMK
-362 DIANQLWHLAPHGKV
+362 DIANQLWHIAPHGKV

-400 SGVDSTG
+400 SGVDSAGCT
-407 GAVSKT
+407 VSKT
-413 KTKTKTRRG
+413 KTRG
-422 IRKKIKEYTP
+422 IRKKEYTP
-432 ERRISRGLYKSSCG
+432 ERRISRGLYKSSFG
-446 IVNADI
+446 ILNADI

-459 GIIGKEGLR
+459 GIRGEEGLR
-468 EVERIYLYQKRKRNK
+468 DVERVYLYQKRKRNK
-483 GMGGREEKEK
+483 
-493 ERKSKR
+493 RKSNEVIGKG
-499 KGSPVERVEAVAVA
+499 KDSEGSPVERVEAVAVA
-513 GGSKV
+513 KGSKV
-518 RLVFEPERINLS
+518 RLGFEPERINLS

>member
-15 LRWLCFNA
+15 IRWLCFNA

-34 KTGSA
+34 KTGTA

-62 TTTKVFSHV
+62 TTTKIFSHV
-71 FRGWLNFFDY
+71 VRGWLNFFDY
-81 LKNPHKYPH
+81 LKNPQKYPH
-90 PVKPPK
+90 PVKPPR
-96 FKNKK
+96 FKTKR

-141 NFISIN
+141 NFITIN
-147 TNLDLSQL
+147 TNFDLSQL
-155 DVSEV
+155 DISEV

-172 QIIYKKKKKKEKK
+172 QIIYKKKKKKES
-185 KEEGKEKKGINI
+185 EKEKKAKRGIDVQSLNHVDILDSNI
-197 NAPITNHSNDVSF
+197 NK
-210 DNEKDKDEER
+210 EKGGQNFAFK
-220 EINLV
+220 
-225 CRKKIRSM
+225 RKM

-275 KSRLDNILNKA
+275 KSRLDSILNKA

-300 PYFLVHRLEE
+300 PYFFVHRLEQ
-310 KICRLWYKIAKVNED
+310 KIANLWYKIAKVNED
-325 FAHRVAKYILALA
+325 FAHKVAKYILALA

-353 NKNKPSGMM
+353 NKNKPSGMR

-382 YLCKEHK
+382 YLCKEHG
-389 IKVKIKDERYS
+389 IKVKVRDERYS
-400 SGVDSTG
+400 SGVDSAGCT
-407 GAVSKT
+407 VSTT
-413 KTKTKTRRG
+413 KTRG
-422 IRKKIKEYTP
+422 IRKREYTP
-432 ERRISRGLYKSSCG
+432 ERRISRGLFRSSCG

-459 GIIGKEGLR
+459 GIEGEEGLT
-468 EVERIYLYQKRKRNK
+468 EVERVYLYQKRRSNK
-483 GMGGREEKEK
+483 GIVEREGKEK
-493 ERKSKR
+493 ESKR

-513 GGSKV
+513 KGSKV
-518 RLVFEPERINLS
+518 RLGFEPERINLS

>member
-1 MHRCLKIAI
+1 
-10 KPSRE
+10 
-15 LRWLCFNA
+15 
-23 GKLFNCANYLI
+23 
-34 KTGSA
+34 
-39 KPNIYDLYNK
+39 
-49 LSSNFFKLNLHSQ
+49 
-62 TTTKVFSHV
+62 
-71 FRGWLNFFDY
+71 LNFFDY
-81 LKNPHKYPH
+81 LKNPHKYPR

-96 FKNKK
+96 FKSRR
-101 NCFHIVSFPRKNV
+101 NCFHIVSFPRKYV

-127 NHRIGKGRRKKSDL
+127 NHRTGKGRRKKSDL
-141 NFISIN
+141 NFITIN

-185 KEEGKEKKGINI
+185 KEEGKEKKGIN
-197 NAPITNHSNDVSF
+197 ALITNHSNDVGNN
-210 DNEKDKDEER
+210 DYKKER
-220 EINLV
+220 DFVFKRNG
-225 CRKKIRSM
+225 KM

-262 SLTTFRLKKISEL
+262 SLTTFRLKTISEL

-310 KICRLWYKIAKVNED
+310 KIFRLWYKIAKVNED
-325 FAHRVAKYILALA
+325 FAHKVAKYILALA

-353 NKNKPSGMM
+353 NKNKPSGMRDM
-362 DIANQLWHLAPHGKV
+362 ANQLWHLAPHGKV

-389 IKVKIKDERYS
+389 IKVKVKDERYS
-400 SGVDSTG
+400 SGVDSAGCT
-407 GAVSKT
+407 VP
-413 KTKTKTRRG
+413 KTKTRR
-422 IRKKIKEYTP
+422 IRKKEYTP

-459 GIIGKEGLR
+459 GIRGEEGLR
-468 EVERIYLYQKRKRNK
+468 EVERIYVYQKRKSNK
-483 GMGGREEKEK
+483 RIVEREGKEK
-493 ERKSKR
+493 ESKSKR

-513 GGSKV
+513 KGSKV

>member
-15 LRWLCFNA
+15 IRWLCFNA

-71 FRGWLNFFDY
+71 VRGWLNFFDY
-81 LKNPHKYPH
+81 IKNPHKYPH

-96 FKNKK
+96 FKSKK

-127 NHRIGKGRRKKSDL
+127 NHRTGKGRRKKSDL

-155 DVSEV
+155 DISEV

-172 QIIYKKKKKKEKK
+172 QIIYKKKKKKERK
-185 KEEGKEKKGINI
+185 KEEKAKNGIDAQSLNHIYVLDSNI
-197 NAPITNHSNDVSF
+197 NGEKNFVSKR
-210 DNEKDKDEER
+210 N
-220 EINLV
+220 
-225 CRKKIRSM
+225 RKM
-233 ALDPGVSNFFSV
+233 ALDPGVSNFFSI

-262 SLTTFRLKKISEL
+262 SLTTFRLKTISEL
-275 KSRLDNILNKA
+275 KSRLDSILNKA
-286 KKMAQESLIFLFPA
+286 KKMAQESLILFPA
-300 PYFLVHRLEE
+300 PYFLVHRLEQ
-310 KICRLWYKIAKVNED
+310 KIANLWYKIAKVNED
-325 FAHRVAKYILALA
+325 FAHKVAKYILVLA

-353 NKNKPSGMM
+353 NKNKPSGMR

-382 YLCKEHK
+382 YLCKEYK
-389 IKVKIKDERYS
+389 IKVKVKDERYS
-400 SGVDSTG
+400 SGVDSAGCT
-407 GAVSKT
+407 VSTT
-413 KTKTKTRRG
+413 KTRG

-432 ERRISRGLYKSSCG
+432 ERRISRGLFKSSCG

-459 GIIGKEGLR
+459 GIRGKEGLT
-468 EVERIYLYQKRKRNK
+468 EVERIYLYQKRKSNK
-483 GMGGREEKEK
+483 GMGEREGKDSKGKE
-493 ERKSKR
+493 R

-513 GGSKV
+513 GESKV
-518 RLVFEPERINLS
+518 CMSLPAHSK

>member
-1 MHRCLKIAI
+1 MHRCLKIAV

-15 LRWLCFNA
+15 IRWLCFNA
-23 GKLFNCANYLI
+23 GKLYNCANYLI

-39 KPNIYDLYNK
+39 KPNIHNLYNK

-62 TTTKVFSHV
+62 TTTKVFYHV
-71 FRGWLNFFDY
+71 VRGWLNFFDY
-81 LKNPHKYPH
+81 IKNPHKYPH

-96 FKNKK
+96 FKSKK
-101 NCFHIVSFPRKNV
+101 NCFHIVSFPRKYV

-127 NHRIGKGRRKKSDL
+127 NHRTGKGRRKKSDL
-141 NFISIN
+141 NFITIN

-172 QIIYKKKKKKEKK
+172 QIIYKKKKKERK
-185 KEEGKEKKGINI
+185 KEDGKEKKEINI
-197 NAPITNHSNDVSF
+197 NALITNYGNDVSF
-210 DNEKDKDEER
+210 DNKKDKDEER

-225 CRKKIRSM
+225 CRKKIRKM

-262 SLTTFRLKKISEL
+262 SLTNFRLKTISKL
-275 KSRLDNILNKA
+275 KSRLDNILNKV
-286 KKMAQESLIFLFPA
+286 KKMAQESLILFPA
-300 PYFLVHRLEE
+300 PYFLVHRLEQ
-310 KICRLWYKIAKVNED
+310 KIANLWYKIAKVNED
-325 FAHRVAKYILALA
+325 FAHKVAKYILALA
-338 LKYNVKEIVIGDGFR
+338 LKYNVKEIVIGYGFR
-353 NKNKPSGMM
+353 NKNKPSVMR

-382 YLCKEHK
+382 YLCSEHK
-389 IKVKIKDERYS
+389 IKLKVRDERYS
-400 SGVDSTG
+400 SGVDSAG
-407 GAVSKT
+407 CAVP
-413 KTKTKTRRG
+413 KTKTKTRKG
-422 IRKKIKEYTP
+422 MTKKIKEYTP
-432 ERRISRGLYKSSCG
+432 ERRISRGLYKSSFG

-459 GIIGKEGLR
+459 GIRGKEGLR
-468 EVERIYLYQKRKRNK
+468 EVERIYLYQKRKSNK
-483 GMGGREEKEK
+483 RIVEREGKEK
-493 ERKSKR
+493 ESKR

-513 GGSKV
+513 KGSKV